1 MARSKKQPQVAVAV
15 TSTPAPVAPTG
26 VTKAVADTL
35 VSVQTGDNAVFTG
48 WFIGTND
55 RVIAKAEATRD
66 ARRSS
71 LLEGYLAAMS

>member
-1 MARSKKQPQVAVAV
+1 MPRSTKQAKAEVIV
-15 TSTPAPVAPTG
+15 TTTPAPVAPTG

-35 VSVQTGDNAVFTG
+35 VSIQTGDNAVFTG
-48 WFIGTND
+48 WYIGTND